1 MKSSVKNVFKSVKIN
16 YGGLPPSIY
25 ILFVARIINRLG
37 GFVYAFL
44 ALYMRT
50 KLGMSEVEIANYV
63 LINGAVSMLSP
74 FIGGYVADKKGRKVI
89 FVAVQFLGSLFFV
102 ACGLLTDTRPEL
114 IPVLLICASFLYNM
128 VGPINNAMVA
138 DITKNQNER
147 RRSYSLIYLGIN
159 IGVAIGPILGGFLL
173 ANYVKWFFLGDALT
187 TMISV
192 VLVALFVKETMLSS
206 EEMEEAEDG
215 EKMES
220 GVTALIFVRKPVLLM
235 YTMFAILNAAVYAQ
249 MGFGLS
255 LHMDHIFG
263 IEYGAKYYGMILS
276 FNAVVVLS
284 LTIFLTETLKRF
296 RPVYNVALASLLN
309 AIGFGMIAF
318 IGSRLP
324 LFFTSVFIW
333 TVAEIVMVTNSNV
346 FIMSHT
352 PVNYRG
358 RFSAI
363 IEFLMGVGFV
373 VSPRIMSYMMV
384 NFSYETAW
392 KGIGIIS
399 LVAFLG
405 FMATGYI
412 DKRVNGKRRNNGAST
427 ESFD

>member
-1 MKSSVKNVFKSVKIN
+1 MKSSVKNAFKSVKTN
-16 YGGLPPSIY
+16 YGGLPRSIY

-44 ALYMRT
+44 ALYLRT
-50 KLGMSEVEIANYV
+50 KPGMSEVEIANYV

-102 ACGLLTDTRPEL
+102 ACGLLTDTRPEV

-128 VGPINNAMVA
+128 VGPISNAMVA
-138 DITKNQNER
+138 DVTKNQDER

-192 VLVALFVKETMLSS
+192 VLVAVFVKETMLTS
-206 EEMEEAEDG
+206 EEMEESEGG

-220 GVTALIFVRKPVLLM
+220 GVTALIFIKKPVLLM
-235 YTMFAILNAAVYAQ
+235 YTMFAILNSAVYAQ

-263 IEYGAKYYGMILS
+263 IEYGAAYYGMLLS
-276 FNAVVVLS
+276 FNAIVVLS
-284 LTIFLTETLKRF
+284 LTIILTELLKIF

-309 AIGFGMIAF
+309 AVGFGMIAF

-324 LFFTSVFIW
+324 LFSR
-333 TVAEIVMVTNSNV
+333 
-346 FIMSHT
+346 
-352 PVNYRG
+352 PY
-358 RFSAI
+358 
-363 IEFLMGVGFV
+363 
-373 VSPRIMSYMMV
+373 SY
-384 NFSYETAW
+384 
-392 KGIGIIS
+392 GQ
-399 LVAFLG
+399 L
-405 FMATGYI
+405 
-412 DKRVNGKRRNNGAST
+412 RRLSWLQT
-427 ESFD
+427 QTYSSCPILL

>member
-1 MKSSVKNVFKSVKIN
+1 MKFSIKKALESVRIN
-16 YGGLPPSIY
+16 YGGLPRSIY
-25 ILFVARIINRLG
+25 VLFIARIINRLG

-44 ALYMRT
+44 ALYLKT
-50 KLGMSEVEIANYV
+50 KLGMSEWEIANYV

-74 FIGGYVADKKGRKVI
+74 FIGGFVADKKGRKII

-114 IPVLLICASFLYNM
+114 IPVLLIIASFLYNM

-138 DITKNQNER
+138 DITKNQDDR

-173 ANYVKWFFLGDALT
+173 ANYVKWFFLGDAIT

-192 VLVALFVKETMLSS
+192 VLVALFVEETMLSS
-206 EEMEEAEDG
+206 KEMEEAEGG

-220 GVTALIFVRKPVLLM
+220 GVTALIFIKKPILFM
-235 YTMFAILNAAVYAQ
+235 YTMFAILNSAVYAQ

-255 LHMDHIFG
+255 LHMNHVFG
-263 IEYGAKYYGMILS
+263 VEYGAEYYGMLLS
-276 FNAVVVLS
+276 FNAVVVLA
-284 LTIFLTETLKRF
+284 LTILLMELLKRF

-309 AIGFGMIAF
+309 TIGFGMIAF

-324 LFFTSVFIW
+324 LFFASVFIW

-373 VSPRIMSYMMV
+373 VSPRIMSHMMV
-384 NFSYETAW
+384 NYSYETAW
-392 KGIGIIS
+392 KGIGVIS
-399 LVAFLG
+399 MVAFLG
-405 FMATGYI
+405 FIATAYM
-412 DKRVNGKRRNNGAST
+412 DKRINGRGNRNGAST
-427 ESFD
+427 NS

>member
-1 MKSSVKNVFKSVKIN
+1 MKFSIKKALESVRIN
-16 YGGLPPSIY
+16 YGGLPRSIY
-25 ILFVARIINRLG
+25 VLFIARIINRLG

-44 ALYMRT
+44 ALYLKT
-50 KLGMSEVEIANYV
+50 KLGMSEWEIANYV

-74 FIGGYVADKKGRKVI
+74 FIGGFVADKKGRKII
-89 FVAVQFLGSLFFV
+89 FVAVQLLGSLFFV

-114 IPVLLICASFLYNM
+114 IPVLLIIASFLYNM

-138 DITKNQNER
+138 DITKNQDDR

-173 ANYVKWFFLGDALT
+173 ANYVKWFFLGDAIT

-192 VLVALFVKETMLSS
+192 VLVALFVEETMLSS
-206 EEMEEAEDG
+206 KEMEEAEGG

-220 GVTALIFVRKPVLLM
+220 GVTALIFIKKPILFM
-235 YTMFAILNAAVYAQ
+235 YTLFAILNSAVYAQ

-255 LHMDHIFG
+255 LHMNHVFG
-263 IEYGAKYYGMILS
+263 VEYGAGYYGMLLS
-276 FNAVVVLS
+276 FNAVVVLA
-284 LTIFLTETLKRF
+284 LTILLMELLKRF

-309 AIGFGMIAF
+309 TIGFGMIAF

-324 LFFTSVFIW
+324 LFFASVFIW

-373 VSPRIMSYMMV
+373 VSPRIMSHMMV
-384 NFSYETAW
+384 NYSYETAW
-392 KGIGIIS
+392 KGIGVIS
-399 LVAFLG
+399 MVAFLG
-405 FMATGYI
+405 FIATAYM
-412 DKRVNGKRRNNGAST
+412 DKRINGRGNRNGAST
-427 ESFD
+427 NS